1 MKINFL
7 AWGKI
12 LFLIC
17 LFVLFFY
24 FFGLDSLK
32 RYLKYE
38 VVVLNSE
45 KQLDGIPVPSVT
57 FCARNPNT
65 GIGFQKNYTDSEA
78 FLNGNVLDI
87 ICKNSE
93 PKKCIEDETF
103 NMSTVITSVSLVFYE
118 TDQKPDR
125 SLWTP
130 HYTWTQTGLCYT
142 YNSSL
147 RLGSDFKNGI
157 IFFGL
162 NEHLDYIIFVHDP
175 NVFVLNFNPDLPMTQ
190 ISMENKPWQLRR
202 MQTVQHERL
211 NVPTKPCNTDP
222 GYSFTGCVRN
232 AISRMVGCRLPWDQ
246 WTSTNVRLCTTMDQ
260 FR

>member
-1 MKINFL
+1 MKIHFL

-12 LFLIC
+12 LFQIC

-57 FCARNPNT
+57 FCAKNPNT

-78 FLNGNVLDI
+78 LLNGNVLDI

-103 NMSTVITSVSLVFYE
+103 NMSMVITSVSLVFYE

-147 RLGSDFKNGI
+147 RLGSDF
-157 IFFGL
+157 
-162 NEHLDYIIFVHDP
+162 
-175 NVFVLNFNPDLPMTQ
+175 
-190 ISMENKPWQLRR
+190 
-202 MQTVQHERL
+202 
-211 NVPTKPCNTDP
+211 
-222 GYSFTGCVRN
+222 
-232 AISRMVGCRLPWDQ
+232 
-246 WTSTNVRLCTTMDQ
+246 
-260 FR
+260 